1 MKPPAL
7 NRKLELQER
16 VNVADGAGGYAV
28 MWTTLGTLWAEVKP
42 VSGRE
47 VAGTEVSL
55 SAVSYVIT
63 LRATQASS
71 AQRPLA
77 GQHLVEGS
85 RRFEILAVAEVGAE
99 GRHLRCYA
107 REETHP

>member
-7 NRKLELQER
+7 NRRLELQAS
-16 VNVADGAGGYAV
+16 VNVADGAGGFAV
-28 MWTTLGTLWAEVKP
+28 TWTTLGTLWAEVKP

-47 VAGTEVSL
+47 VAGIEVSL

-63 LRATQASS
+63 VRAAQAASE
-71 AQRPLA
+71 QRPLA

-107 REETHP
+107 REETQP